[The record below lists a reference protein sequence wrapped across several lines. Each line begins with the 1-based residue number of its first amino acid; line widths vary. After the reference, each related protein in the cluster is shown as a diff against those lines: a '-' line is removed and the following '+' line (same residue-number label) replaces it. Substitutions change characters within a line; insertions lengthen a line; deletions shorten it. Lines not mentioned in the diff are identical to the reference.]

1 MKDLDLFINFIDMFL
16 TIVLAILFVMYGIP
30 LIIALLGWL
39 FGSEEG
45 LILLWIIIITGVV
58 ICSAF

>member
-1 MKDLDLFINFIDMFL
+1 MFL

>member
-45 LILLWIIIITGVV
+45 LILL
-58 ICSAF
+58 